1 MDINWLEDFVCLA
14 RTLNF
19 TRAAEER
26 NITQSAFSRRIKALE
41 IWAGTE
47 LIDRTSFPAKL
58 SDSGEEF
65 LPTAKAIV
73 KQLLE
78 ARDDLRARD
87 RGGLKFYAFAAPHS
101 ISITHLAPL
110 LNKLQDDL
118 PIRSR
123 VMSDNLHTCCQ
134 LVSEG
139 VCDFLVCYR
148 HPHIPITLDE
158 QRFKRLDLGRECLV
172 PVTVPDASGQPRWVL
187 PGARKSP
194 LPHLTYAK
202 GSFLGAVV
210 DHLLQRQKAALDV
223 RHVDAFAEALKSLT
237 LEGQGIAWLPERSV
251 LTPLA
256 SGDLV
261 RAGSEQWDAPLTLSI
276 FAAVD
281 GLDPAGLK
289 IWDFFSR
296 LSGR

>member
-41 IWAGTE
+41 IWAGAP

-58 SDSGEEF
+58 STAGEEF
-65 LPTAKAIV
+65 LPTAKTIV

-78 ARDDLRARD
+78 ARDDMRARD

-110 LNKLQDDL
+110 LHKLQGAL
-118 PIRSR
+118 SIRSR

-158 QRFKRLDLGRECLV
+158 QLFKRLDLGREHLI
-172 PVTVPDASGQPRWVL
+172 PITVPDALGDPKWLL
-187 PGARKSP
+187 PGDRKAP
-194 LPHLTYAK
+194 LPKLAYAK

-210 DHLLQRQKAALDV
+210 DHLLNNQRAALDV
-223 RHVDAFAEALKSLT
+223 RHVDAFAEALKSLA
-237 LEGQGIAWLPERSV
+237 LEGQGIAWLPEQSV
-251 LTPLA
+251 ASSLA
-256 SGDLV
+256 QGELV
-261 RAGSEQWDAPLTLSI
+261 RAGTEQWDAPLTLSI
-276 FAAVD
+276 YAAVD
-281 GLDPAGLK
+281 SLDPAGLK
-289 IWDFFSR
+289 IWDFFSS
-296 LSGR
+296 LAKG